1 MRKIIH
7 NKVYDTDTAK
17 LVGHWSASV
26 AVSDFSWY
34 AEDLYRKRTGEYF
47 MYGEGG
53 PNSKYAMWSHGMLCD
68 GERIILLTYDEAR
81 QWAEGNLDADT
92 YEAEFGAVAEDES
105 RVCVSLS
112 LSAAGL
118 ERARRAASARGVSL
132 SAMVDE
138 YFATL

>member
-1 MRKIIH
+1 MKKII
-7 NKVYDTDTAK
+7 NGKAYDTNTATLIGSK
-17 LVGHWSASV
+17 DNGNSPTAFAYCCES
-26 AVSDFSWY
+26 
-34 AEDLYRKRTGEYF
+34 LYRKRTGEYF

-53 PNSKYAMWSHGMLCD
+53 PNSKYAVWSHGMLCD

-81 QWAEGNLDADT
+81 QWAESNLDADT
-92 YEAEFGAVAEDES
+92 YEAEFGAVVDDES

-132 SAMVDE
+132 SALVDE